1 MRRLVHILL
10 LLVLAA
16 PAARAG
22 VLDVQ
27 VDDDEIFE
35 NEWVDLV
42 VTVNADHVELV
53 PPTSEIF
60 SVEALQVRQPMF
72 CMSIGFEV
80 KSAPCRFAFRLTP
93 RKTGRLETP
102 TVSLQGDGFFR
113 TREILLTSSP
123 QAITVKPGNGD
134 KAKRASRGRVRP
146 RQTRRGRQPTEPQEN
161 KEVAFPP
168 ADLTLDAASL
178 GDLSALSRFD
188 AFTLTRPS
196 RTEPY
201 VSEPFLVDHLLYV
214 DHQTVGAVQEVA
226 VPEPEG
232 FRQEPLDQKVR
243 EDGKEIIGGRRYTVY
258 NLGRSLLIPL
268 ETGARS
274 LAPPTAVVS
283 VNRTTVRRGGNGFSI
298 SFSSGMSQSEVRG
311 PTVTLPVR
319 PVPTPRADGFRDGN
333 VGRFEIQGL
342 EVPRELHAGTW
353 GFVKYRIIG
362 EGNLYGLE
370 PPPPPSPPGVTVRE
384 PSVDRSGVIADRDG
398 IRGEISV
405 QVPFRVDRTG
415 TLDLGALRLVT
426 LDPDSGQYRSVD
438 APLGAVTLSRPA
450 AAEAPA
456 AVVDVDEQVR
466 PVTGP
471 DLSPSPPRPATLPV
485 PAWFVVALG
494 ILAAAALVPWS
505 GRLLRRRRP
514 VKGKGR
520 RRALGQARRAL
531 TELRRHP
538 GEDTAA
544 FYGALARVVGDYLGD
559 RFDLPPAARGG
570 DGLTAALDVRGADEV
585 LVRALREEMESC
597 DYARFAPS
605 AAQDADR
612 AAAATRLR
620 DLLDRLDGLRPPKG
634 AR

>member
-1 MRRLVHILL
+1 MRQLVHTLL
-10 LLVLAA
+10 FLVLAA
-16 PAARAG
+16 PAVRAG
-22 VLDVQ
+22 ALDVQ
-27 VDDDEIFE
+27 VDDEEIFE

-42 VTVNADHVELV
+42 ITVNADHVELV
-53 PPTSEIF
+53 PPTSELF
-60 SVEALQVRQPMF
+60 DVEALRVRQPMF
-72 CMSIGFEV
+72 CMNIGYEV

-93 RKTGRLETP
+93 KKTGRLETP
-102 TVSLQGDGFFR
+102 TASLLGDGFFR
-113 TREILLTSSP
+113 ARESLLTSAP
-123 QAITVKPGNGD
+123 QTITVKPGKGD

-146 RQTRRGRQPTEPQEN
+146 RQTRRELQPTEPQGS
-161 KEVAFPP
+161 KETVFPS
-168 ADLTLDAASL
+168 ADLSLDAASL
-178 GDLSALSRFD
+178 GDLSSLSKYD

-196 RTEPY
+196 RGTPY

-214 DHQTVGAVQEVA
+214 DHQTVGGVQEVS

-232 FRQEPLDQKVR
+232 FRQEPLDQEVR
-243 EDGKEIIGGRRYTVY
+243 EDGKETIGGRRYTVY

-283 VNRTTVRRGGNGFSI
+283 VNRTTVHRGGGGFSI
-298 SFSSGMSQSEVRG
+298 SFSSGMNQNEVKG
-311 PTVTLPVR
+311 PTVALQVR

-333 VGRFEIQGL
+333 VGRFEIQDVEIPL
-342 EVPRELHAGTW
+342 ELQAGTW
-353 GFVKYRIIG
+353 GFVKYRISG
-362 EGNLYGLE
+362 EGNLYGLV

-384 PSVDRSGVIADRDG
+384 PSVDRSGVVTDREG

-438 APLGAVTLSRPA
+438 APLGAVTLTRPT
-450 AAEAPA
+450 AAEAPIA
-456 AVVDVDEQVR
+456 AVDVNEQVR

-471 DLSPSPPRPATLPV
+471 DLAPSPPRPATLPV
-485 PAWFVVALG
+485 PIGFLVALG
-494 ILAAAALVPWS
+494 ILGAAALLPWT

-520 RRALGQARRAL
+520 RRALGRARQALA
-531 TELRRHP
+531 ELLRHP

-544 FYGALARVVGDYLGD
+544 FYGTLARVVGDYLGD
-559 RFDLPPAARGG
+559 RFDLAPAARGG
-570 DGLTAALDVRGADEV
+570 DGLVSALRELGADAT
-585 LVRALREEMESC
+585 LIQALREELESC

-612 AAAATRLR
+612 AAAVMRLR
-620 DLLDRLDGLRPPKG
+620 DLLDRLDGLRAQRGTP
-634 AR
+634 